1 MPSSGRGGKSKA
13 PQHPQD
19 IFALGSKSTGLVS
32 RDGDKRNIHK
42 PSTSGVERKRDTS
55 SFGSQPPSKRARI
68 GSPAEAVGGTSLEI
82 EPVDLVPSVLHALD
96 THNSDK
102 LLGLLTGSIRL
113 LKSQRSKPDPILC
126 MGLLYLT
133 KIRPNMFAHETVTQ
147 CLCTLL
153 KREQGAAFKN
163 KGNPL
168 VFVLACNMLYAG
180 HRDSNNWPDIFIK
193 VYIEDALNE
202 RCWIECSWCKCFVEN
217 VVTVFG
223 TKQPPSHLIPT
234 DNTLGTMSPSGSGSP
249 LMGSTE
255 EDAPDNLDL
264 DYSVF
269 PRYSSNYEAIEGLVL
284 EAIKEQINRRS
295 AAPDAIGKGF
305 LKLLSATCGFPE
317 IRMLSASR
325 LEAWLHSGKLWRGAQ
340 ELLAYVC
347 CNFEASGPIAARDQ
361 EVLSQLAR
369 LRLKTKP
376 LQAAYQSCLREMVSD
391 SPALLRSVVTHTIY
405 NELSNVRSP
414 NNMAVLA
421 ALIQAQPQLVPAAMA
436 ESYLELMLRPEDYL
450 RSLRTLTREVV
461 RAARA
466 DAQAL
471 LPLAQAL
478 GQPPPHEP
486 AQEVR
491 ERAFASLADLF
502 CCCCLVT
509 ASHSKHLP
517 EYKQQICQIQA
528 AALTWLLETAMPIY
542 RPSRHDYQHAL
553 NKIMFVE
560 PPESYSKVD
569 NWPPES
575 ERSAT
580 YRLCCEAPLPQN
592 TLLRVICIGLAKE
605 IPVSAA
611 EVFELAEQLV
621 RRACALPAEDN
632 PLQVDKLEVAEYIF
646 ELCQFNP
653 PDNITLPAGYSPPQ
667 LAITSLYWR
676 AWILLTMVAAH
687 NPHNF
692 AERAAATYPTLRA
705 LIETC
710 ITNKPSIEWSVC
722 SATEAERA
730 ETERAAILQLETHLA
745 AASNAK
751 LPVTEHSSR
760 LLSQLTTL
768 EPLGPAR
775 KPPQPILE
783 TLQAMSAQMRLSKLL
798 CRQPAL
804 LLSLVN
810 SHGTRRAMPWLHQ
823 LLRHDQLELNVLPV
837 QCLCEFLSAGGTGG
851 EVGKAGELCA
861 HLRRTVCE
869 SEEGARA
876 VLDYYMQRLAHTH
889 APTRASANRGLKLVL
904 SQSTDDTGEMDYNT
918 EVSPDEWLELLWSL
932 QHWDVVR
939 EDVVARIRAACR
951 VECVPRHVAAYIEF
965 LAAYVRAMPLLDHT
979 DLAFDLGQVLVERVT
994 VMSSVL
1000 GKGSRGETD
1009 MGPVSTYQH
1018 KALYALTSILYT
1030 HLQKIRSLNSTPYEN
1045 QVGERVV
1052 LQWPSGRVACMHLLL
1067 AHAYMKLLCWG
1078 PSIYDTNQE
1087 MYSWLQ
1093 SIWVGNDAPQ
1103 AYNLETKEEAEL
1115 LPDWLRLHMVR
1126 SARPALLEEGM
1137 RTLPAHKLALFI
1149 QTFGMPPTSMS
1160 AMLTALD
1167 ACPAGAV
1174 VRLNVERTYLAMLLR
1189 VQRARGAT
1197 GGAAFAAALR
1207 LHQPTYPPD
1216 DNLFAEEEKPA
1227 EEDDEWGSI
1236 PTPLPLQVDSVPS
1249 LLATALGGGNIYQG
1263 DVDMA
1268 FTQLIS
1274 LLTSSYGGG
1283 NPGYLQCCVSWLQ
1296 QIACG
1301 AGAAAL
1307 LQHQARAATLLRALL
1322 PANVPQ
1328 LADIADTLL
1337 QQCKLLS
1344 GPVVDILRTMSRGG
1358 AVKRESH
1365 SQTLPETADKHQ
1377 LLTALESCTPR
1388 TLETIGNR
1396 IITTHDTR
1404 VIVDVIT
1411 NILENN
1417 QDGKYESK
1425 VKDEDGSVMPAHV
1438 LSRRGLG
1445 CGLLLDWMSELQRED
1460 LGPMEQRHKQMR
1472 LMFMSGCAPWRPLL
1486 VTLLAHRASW
1496 RTLHHCLNTLLQP
1509 GNDSG
1514 WSASAVLDFAATL
1527 IESPRVWQGRDKTT
1541 PKHYVPDDTLR
1552 LTHQQLS
1559 RLVWYVCEEA
1569 RTAERTHGAE
1579 AARRRAEVRVTLVL
1593 RCARAQHQLLAVAAA
1608 AQEHH
1613 PLLLLL
1619 LYMKV
1624 PKILPLLLQSGVRQR
1639 HSAPLPCCEQLCSDA
1654 SRSTSATDRVS
1665 HSLLTAIAGAPHIQH
1680 SKDQHN
1686 KQEMKEQR
1694 LDIMTKICR
1703 MEAETRGVWSRVS
1716 GAGGRAL
1723 ALAAA
1728 LVRGASPSAAR
1739 HHAHILAAIEV
1750 LPDQQLF
1757 APDTLEEVH
1766 SILECML
1773 TTAKQQQGGAACSLL
1788 HRVGALL
1795 RRYLACR
1802 PQAAAALLHA
1812 HRDTIASTPALS
1824 TLQTGEVSA
1833 PASAAPPPHALLA
1846 LQRRNDTPENL
1857 HWLIQEIDAWGTRR
1871 GGAWGG
1877 RSYATALVRAVAP
1890 LAASP
1895 HAPLRTSALNLLVK
1909 LLPAVSHTHP
1919 GLQAVLECLDSHQPE
1934 VTQSVLEKLPDLI
1947 VGMQEHAAKILMR
1960 VFELGMKSRHPVESC
1975 IAKCVTTINLHRGC

>member
-1 MPSSGRGGKSKA
+1 MERGKIPSSGRGAKSKA

-19 IFALGSKSTGLVS
+19 IFALGSKSTVVVS
-32 RDGDKRNIHK
+32 RDNEKRNIHK
-42 PSTSGVERKRDTS
+42 PSTSGVERKRDAS

-68 GSPAEAVGGTSLEI
+68 GSPAEAVGGTSLEVD
-82 EPVDLVPSVLHALD
+82 PVDLVPNVLQALD

-147 CLCTLL
+147 SLCTLL

-180 HRDSNNWPDIFIK
+180 HRESSNWPDIFIK

-202 RCWIECSWCKCFVEN
+202 RCWVECSWCKCFVEN
-217 VVTVFG
+217 VVTAFS
-223 TKQPPSHLIPT
+223 TKQPPTHLIPT

-255 EDAPDNLDL
+255 EDSADNTDL
-264 DYSVF
+264 EYSVF
-269 PRYSSNYEAIEGLVL
+269 PRYSSSYEAVEALVL
-284 EAIKEQINRRS
+284 EAIKEQIQRRS

-317 IRMLSASR
+317 IRMISASR
-325 LEAWLHSGKLWRGAQ
+325 LEAWLHSGKLWRCAQ
-340 ELLAYVC
+340 ELLAFVC
-347 CNFEASGPIAARDQ
+347 CNCDACGPTAARDH
-361 EVLSQLAR
+361 EVLAQLAR
-369 LRLKTKP
+369 MRLKTKP
-376 LQAAYQSCLREMVSD
+376 LQAAYQACLREMVSD

-436 ESYLELMLRPEDYL
+436 DTYQELVLRPEDYL
-450 RSLRTLTREVV
+450 RPLRSLTREVV

-471 LPLAQAL
+471 LPLARAL
-478 GQPPPHEP
+478 AMPPPHEP
-486 AQEVR
+486 AVEVR
-491 ERAFASLADLF
+491 ERAFSSLADLF

-517 EYKQQICQIQA
+517 EYRQQVCVIQA
-528 AALTWLLETAMPIY
+528 SALGWLLDTAMPIY

-560 PPESYSKVD
+560 PAESYSKAD

-575 ERSAT
+575 ERAAT

-592 TLLRVICIGLAKE
+592 TLLRVIFIGLSKD
-605 IPVSAA
+605 IPVSPA
-611 EVFELAEQLV
+611 EVFELVEQLV

-632 PLQVDKLEVAEYIF
+632 PLQVDKLDIADYIF
-646 ELCQFNP
+646 QLCQFNP
-653 PDNITLPAGYSPPQ
+653 PDNITLPAGYSPPA
-667 LAITSLYWR
+667 LAITGLYWR
-676 AWILLTMVAAH
+676 GWMLLTMLAAH
-687 NPHNF
+687 NPQQF
-692 AERAAATYPTLRA
+692 ADRAAATYPTLRA

-710 ITNKPSIEWSVC
+710 ITNKPSIEWTS
-722 SATEAERA
+722 SSTAEAERA
-730 ETERAAILQLETHLA
+730 EAERAAILQLETHLA

-760 LLSQLTTL
+760 LISQLTTL

-775 KPPQPILE
+775 KPPQAIIE

-798 CRQPAL
+798 CRQPAIL
-804 LLSLVN
+804 LDLVER
-810 SHGTRRAMPWLHQ
+810 HGTRRAMPWLHN
-823 LLRHDQLELNVLPV
+823 LLRQDLLELSVLPV
-837 QCLCEFLSAGGTGG
+837 QCLCEFLSAGGSGG

-861 HLRRTVCE
+861 HLRRTVAE
-869 SEEGARA
+869 SEGGARA
-876 VLDYYMQRLAHTH
+876 VLHYYMQRLAHTH

-904 SQSTDDTGEMDYNT
+904 SKASDDTGEMDYNT
-918 EVSPDEWLELLWSL
+918 EVSPDEWLGLLWSL
-932 QHWDVVR
+932 QHWECVR
-939 EDVVARIRAACR
+939 EDVVVRVRAACL
-951 VECVPRHVAAYIEF
+951 VECVPRHLAAYIDF
-965 LAAYVRAMPLLDHT
+965 LAQYVRATPLEDHT
-979 DLAFDLGQVLVERVT
+979 DLALDLSQVLMERST
-994 VMSSVL
+994 VMNSVL
-1000 GKGSRGETD
+1000 GSGERVEQELGD
-1009 MGPVSTYQH
+1009 LQRAQH
-1018 KALYALTSILYT
+1018 KALHALTFILYT
-1030 HLQKIRSLNSTPYEN
+1030 HLQKARAVGATPSEN
-1045 QVGERVV
+1045 TFGERVM
-1052 LQWPSGRVACMHLLL
+1052 LQWPSGRSTTMHLIL
-1067 AHAYMKLLCWG
+1067 AHAYLKLLCCG

-1087 MYSWLQ
+1087 MYLYLQ
-1093 SIWVGNDAPQ
+1093 SVWVGNDAPQ
-1103 AYNLETKEEAEL
+1103 AFNVDSEEETAL

-1126 SARPALLEEGM
+1126 SARPALLEAGM
-1137 RTLPAHKLALFI
+1137 RALPAHKLALFI

-1160 AMLTALD
+1160 ALLSALD

-1174 VRLNVERTYLAMLLR
+1174 VRLGVERNYMSQLLR

-1197 GGAAFAAALR
+1197 GGHAFAAALR
-1207 LHQPTYPPD
+1207 LQPAAYPPD
-1216 DNLFAEEEKPA
+1216 DSLFAEEEKPV
-1227 EEDDEWGSI
+1227 EEDDEWGNV
-1236 PTPLPLQVDSVPS
+1236 PVPLPLQHESVP
-1249 LLATALGGGNIYQG
+1249 LLLGTALAGTNAYLG
-1263 DVDMA
+1263 DVDAA

-1274 LLTSSYGGG
+1274 LVAGSRSSG
-1283 NPGYLQCCVSWLQ
+1283 NPAYFQGVVLWLQ
-1296 QIACG
+1296 QLAAGGG
-1301 AGAAAL
+1301 APAL
-1307 LQHQARAATLLRALL
+1307 LRNPTRAATLLRALL
-1322 PANVPQ
+1322 PLNNPQ
-1328 LADIADTLL
+1328 ITEIAAALL

-1344 GPVVDILRTMSRGG
+1344 GPVVDMLRALSHSV
-1358 AVKRESH
+1358 VKRELH
-1365 SQTLPETADKHQ
+1365 APALPPTADKHQ
-1377 LLTALESCTPR
+1377 LIAALESATPS
-1388 TLETIGNR
+1388 TLEAVGNR
-1396 IITTHDTR
+1396 IIATQDTR

-1411 NILENN
+1411 HILEKN
-1417 QDGKYESK
+1417 QDGHYESK
-1425 VKDEDGSVMPAHV
+1425 IKDEDGNVGPVHV
-1438 LSRRGLG
+1438 FSRLGLG

-1460 LGPMEQRHKQMR
+1460 LGPSDQRQRQMR
-1472 LMFMSGCAPWRPLL
+1472 LMFMSGGAPWRPLL

-1496 RTLHHCLNTLLQP
+1496 RTLHHCLTTLLHT
-1509 GNDSG
+1509 GDDCG
-1514 WSASAVLDFAATL
+1514 WSASAVLDFAETL

-1552 LTHQQLS
+1552 LTHQQLGM
-1559 RLVWYVCEEA
+1559 LVRYVCLEA
-1569 RTAERTHGAE
+1569 RHTEQSHGSE
-1579 AARRRAEVRVTLVL
+1579 AARRRADTRVALLL
-1593 RCARAQHQLLAVAAA
+1593 RCARQQHQLLAVASA
-1608 AQEHH
+1608 AQQHH

-1624 PKILPLLLQSGVRQR
+1624 PKILPLLLQSGGR
-1639 HSAPLPCCEQLCSDA
+1639 HRHYAPLACCAELCGAA

-1665 HSLLTAIAGAPHIQH
+1665 HSLLTAISAAPQH
-1680 SKDQHN
+1680 PHN
-1686 KQEMKEQR
+1686 KDLSQKVW
-1694 LDIMTKICR
+1694 R
-1703 MEAETRGVWSRVS
+1703 MEADMRGVWVRVS

-1728 LVRGASPSAAR
+1728 LLRGATPPAAR
-1739 HHAHILAAIEV
+1739 HHAHLLAAIEV
-1750 LPDQQLF
+1750 LPDHELF
-1757 APDTLEEVH
+1757 ATETLSEVH
-1766 SILECML
+1766 SILECFL
-1773 TTAKQQQGGAACSLL
+1773 STARLQGGGAGCGVL

-1795 RRYLACR
+1795 RRYLALR
-1802 PQAAAALLHA
+1802 PQPAAALLHA
-1812 HRDTIASTPALS
+1812 HRETIASTPALS
-1824 TLQTGEVSA
+1824 SLQAGEVSA

-1857 HWLIQEIDAWGTRR
+1857 HWLLQEVEAWGTRR

-1877 RSYATALVRAVAP
+1877 RRAAGALLRAAAP

-1895 HAPLRTSALNLLVK
+1895 HAPLRTSALALLAK
-1909 LLPAVSHTHP
+1909 LLPAVPHTHP

-1934 VTQSVLEKLPDLI
+1934 VTQSVLDKLPDLV

-1960 VFELGMKSRHPVESC
+1960 VFELGMKSRHPVEPC